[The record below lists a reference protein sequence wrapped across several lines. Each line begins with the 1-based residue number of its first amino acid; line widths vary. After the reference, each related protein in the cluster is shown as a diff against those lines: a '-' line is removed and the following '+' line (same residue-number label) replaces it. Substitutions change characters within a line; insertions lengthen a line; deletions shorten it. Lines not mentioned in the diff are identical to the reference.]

1 MPHEKADETIIFSS
15 QSEDVEI
22 DYCEGTVFAIIF
34 LISVQDETQNLDA
47 AVLIV
52 TAKK

>member
-15 QSEDVEI
+15 QSEDLEI
-22 DYCEGTVFAIIF
+22 DYCEGSVFAIIF
-34 LISVQDETQNLDA
+34 VISVQDKTQNLDA
-47 AVLIV
+47 VVFGV

>member
-1 MPHEKADETIIFSS
+1 MPDEKADETIIFSS

-22 DYCEGTVFAIIF
+22 DYCEGMVFAIIF
-34 LISVQDETQNLDA
+34 LRSVQDETQNLDA
-47 AVLIV
+47 VVFGV

>member
-22 DYCEGTVFAIIF
+22 DYCEGTVFAIIVF
-34 LISVQDETQNLDA
+34 ISVQDETQNLDA
-47 AVLIV
+47 VVFGV
-52 TAKK
+52 TVK

>member
-22 DYCEGTVFAIIF
+22 DYCKVTVFAIIV

-47 AVLIV
+47 VV
-52 TAKK
+52 FGVNAKK

>member
-1 MPHEKADETIIFSS
+1 MPHEKVDEAIIFSS

-47 AVLIV
+47 VVFGV